1 MNKSLKN
8 YYNKFISLINFI
20 KRYYCDYKKPWIDS
34 LLVAF
39 LVLLIFMAFRPGII
53 EWCNN
58 HVFPFLEMERTGW
71 SDSLLCVV
79 ALVCVYYSYFKTP
92 KVIGTGWLSI
102 MLSGWLLIGL
112 FLEYDQD
119 WCGVC
124 LFDCQWL
131 PYSAILLFS
140 VTIPWI
146 IKYGYYLY
154 QTKRFNKQNKQ
165 NRRTESNGF
174 TPISDNALKKASDDA
189 FGWADHVRRLISE
202 VLKSSYET
210 SISVAITGTWGSG
223 KTSYMTLLKE
233 ELKGRNNEFSVI
245 EFNPRRS
252 ASASTIQT
260 DFLHQL
266 RNKLSDYDSS
276 IGGYVSKYI
285 EALQIADE
293 NSILPKLIS
302 LTGIDNPDHYKE
314 SIEEVIKSSGK
325 SIIVLIDDLDRL
337 TGIEIMEVLKL
348 VNLNVNFEN
357 SIFISAFDKDYVE
370 KALSSIIINRET
382 VSDESSSIRNYTDK
396 YFTFE
401 RPLPNVKPERLV
413 KYLYDLIKT
422 NIVPEEDSDSYQTIQ
437 SFLKVNQS
445 LIYEYIRTIRDV
457 KRFSNLLIPTYLR
470 RKNDV
475 TFEDFCLLCMLRYRH
490 PDIYEKI
497 RCREIVNTNIIDNS
511 SQVFRQE
518 IDESVPGHKILS
530 MLFEKYSKDTAF
542 SLNRK
547 HFKSIRHKKA
557 FPLYFYEYDE
567 ASICFKDY
575 LGIIDPSI
583 SLHEAKIKLRELV
596 YKGSD
601 TYSILDL
608 IYDHAVRMTYSSIE
622 SYKRGIEL
630 RVFLAGI
637 INDFTVRILLSMTNV
652 MPDKDNLIKLG
663 FGEGSAGKSAYREW
677 LYNLILG
684 LDTTY
689 GTQYLLQCMM
699 YTFNGPEEE
708 ALTRD
713 RLIELIKHHMN
724 VLADVEEDKSI
735 DANLF
740 FQLLLSSGI
749 PADNTITNLDS
760 ECINIASRLLLRK
773 PELFYPMFFQGFK
786 NQEKT
791 FYKVM
796 INPNGMAAVV
806 NNNNTYEELVRNI
819 HEKTDIISKA
829 IVHFYNNCY
838 SKGTYEWDI
847 EYPEGFKHQDYTYNF
862 DMMKALFEKVI
873 GEI

>member
-1 MNKSLKN
+1 MNTSLKN
-8 YYNKFISLINFI
+8 YWNKFISVI
-20 KRYYCDYKKPWIDS
+20 KKYYGNYKKPWIDS
-34 LLVAF
+34 LSVALIVF
-39 LVLLIFMAFRPGII
+39 LTFMAFMSGII
-53 EWCNN
+53 EWCNA
-58 HVFPFLEMERTGW
+58 HVFPLLEMEGTGW

-79 ALVCVYYSYFKTP
+79 ALVCGYYSYFKTP

-102 MLSGWLLIGL
+102 MLSGWLLMVL
-112 FLEYDQD
+112 FRKYDQD
-119 WCGVC
+119 WSGVY
-124 LFDCQWL
+124 LFDCHWL
-131 PYSAILLFS
+131 PYVSVLLFS
-140 VTIPWI
+140 LTIPWI
-146 IKYGYYLY
+146 AKYLSYLY
-154 QTKRFNKQNKQ
+154 NAKRDNKLNGQ
-165 NRRTESNGF
+165 NRSTESFGF

-189 FGWADHVRRLISE
+189 FGWSDHVRRLINE
-202 VLKSSYET
+202 VLKSSNET

-233 ELKGRNNEFSVI
+233 ELKGRNNEFIII

-260 DFLHQL
+260 DFLHLL

-276 IGGYVSKYI
+276 IGGYVTKYI
-285 EALQIADE
+285 QALQIADE

-302 LTGIDNPDHYKE
+302 LTGIDNPDNYKE
-314 SIEEVIKSSGK
+314 SIEDVIKTSGK

-337 TGIEIMEVLKL
+337 TGAEIMEVLKL

-370 KALSSIIINRET
+370 KALSSIIVNKKSQSET
-382 VSDESSSIRNYTDK
+382 SSSIRNYTDK

-422 NIVPEEDSDSYQTIQ
+422 NVVPEGDSDSYQSIQ
-437 SFLKVNQS
+437 SFLRGNQS
-445 LIYEYIRTIRDV
+445 LIYEYLHTIRDV
-457 KRFSNLLIPTYLR
+457 KRFSNLLIPAYLR

-475 TFEDFCLLCMLRYRH
+475 VFEDYCLLCMLRYHH

-511 SQVFRQE
+511 SQVFRL
-518 IDESVPGHKILS
+518 DTAESVPENKIVS

-575 LGIIDPSI
+575 LEIIDPEI
-583 SLHEAKIKLRELV
+583 PLEEAKSKLRELV

-608 IYDHAVRMTYSSIE
+608 IYDHAVRMTYGSKA

-630 RVFLAGI
+630 RVFLAGF
-637 INDFTVRILLSMTNV
+637 INDFTVRILLSMTNA
-652 MPDKDNLIKLG
+652 MPEEEILIRLG
-663 FGEGSAGKSAYREW
+663 FGEGSAGKNAYKEW
-677 LYNLILG
+677 LK
-684 LDTTY
+684 DTLLNFDNTY
-689 GTQYLLQCMM
+689 GNQRLLQCMT
-699 YTFNGPEEE
+699 YTINGPEEE
-708 ALTRD
+708 VLTRD
-713 RLIELIKHHMN
+713 EVIELIRHHMN
-724 VLADVEEDKSI
+724 GLATLEEEQNI

-749 PADNTITNLDS
+749 LVDNTITNLDS
-760 ECINIASRLLLRK
+760 ECINIARRLLLRK
-773 PELFYPMFFQGFK
+773 PELFYPMFFQGFTHPDD
-786 NQEKT
+786 NQ
-791 FYKVM
+791 YKVM

-806 NNNNTYEELVRNI
+806 KNNDTYKDLVEILR
-819 HEKTDIISKA
+819 EKTDINSRA
-829 IVHFYNNCY
+829 IVHFYDNYY
-838 SKGTYEWDI
+838 SKGVFEWDI
-847 EYPEGFKHQDYTYNF
+847 EYPEGVNPQDYKYNIEL
-862 DMMKALFEKVI
+862 MKTLFEKVI
-873 GEI
+873 GKK